1 MPEPRLIAKH
11 FHDRRGGDESLFLF
25 NYKIFAIYP
34 PPLSNKRGGKGKV
47 AFRVNRPIKESV
59 ALLDNVELCQPFR
72 GLHSIRSDL
81 HSPTER
87 KRRGYPST
95 FERPPPKLTRN
106 PARKRRCSLF
116 VINSFR
122 SPFTIYLTLNIS
134 CIPRMSGQKNI
145 CILI

>member
-1 MPEPRLIAKH
+1 MSRCHGDARASFNRETFPRYG
-11 FHDRRGGDESLFLF
+11 GGDESLFLF
-25 NYKIFAIYP
+25 NYKIFAIYPP

-95 FERPPPKLTRN
+95 FERTPPPQTHSKPREETAMLSVRYQFV
-106 PARKRRCSLF
+106 SISVHHLF
-116 VINSFR
+116 NTKHFMY
-122 SPFTIYLTLNIS
+122 T
-134 CIPRMSGQKNI
+134 
-145 CILI
+145 